1 MKQMRIFVHS
11 ELTPGIVGL
20 MFSNQTSQLQRVLV
34 VAAILLLSLSIG
46 RNAIAGRAEEQVCDV
61 GADYSLGVED
71 YAEAIRLHLKLVHK
85 FPENALAHYHLGFAQ
100 GMMGNKTA
108 EIREYRRAEALGLK
122 NWDLFLNLGLAQLE
136 NGDLDAA
143 TDSLR
148 RAVLLG
154 EKHSESHFNLA
165 LVDERRGMLADAEH
179 EALVSLRLNPRQ
191 PDARNLLAVI
201 DAQEGKTVRASLV
214 WRELVRDAPDHE
226 PARTN
231 LALLGGQNEVAL
243 GETAAVALP
252 TPAAAVKAIKDERRP
267 RLQACEMQLAR
278 DPQQLKGGE

>member
-1 MKQMRIFVHS
+1 MRT
-11 ELTPGIVGL
+11 LNRDYL
-20 MFSNQTSQLQRVLV
+20 KFSSVRKTKFHCAARLGNTFG
-34 VAAILLLSLSIG
+34 AAILLLSLSIG
-46 RNAIAGRAEEQVCDV
+46 SNAIAGGADDQICDV

-71 YAEAIRLHLKLVHK
+71 YTKAIRLHREVVRK
-85 FPENALAHYHLGFAQ
+85 FPENALAHYHLGFAL

-108 EIREYRRAEALGLK
+108 EIREYQRAKVLGLR

-154 EKHSESHFNLA
+154 EKYSESHFNLA

-179 EALVSLRLNPRQ
+179 ETLVSLGLNPEQ

-201 DAQEGKTVRASLV
+201 YAQEGKTVRASLI
-214 WRELVRDAPDHE
+214 WRELAHDVPDYE
-226 PARTN
+226 PARKN
-231 LALLGGQNEVAL
+231 LALLGRQDEVAF
-243 GETAAVALP
+243 GKKASAAALP
-252 TPAAAVKAIKDERRP
+252 TPAATSKHQK
-267 RLQACEMQLAR
+267 
-278 DPQQLKGGE
+278 